1 MLVLTSGCMRPIVVA
16 RHRAIWTSLGA
27 SLDAGERSLG
37 EGLRSTHCSRLCLG
51 DRCLLRSVSR
61 PSTIGTRL
69 TLSIVYE
76 SLGATLQFE
85 TTRAAYS
92 DRHDYL
98 ASMLVAF
105 QVAMGL
111 DDVIEGEDLVDDRVQ
126 GA

>member
-1 MLVLTSGCMRPIVVA
+1 MA
-16 RHRAIWTSLGA
+16 RRTRRREPL
-27 SLDAGERSLG
+27 
-37 EGLRSTHCSRLCLG
+37 
-51 DRCLLRSVSR
+51 SVSLYDLF
-61 PSTIGTRL
+61 SGVKHL
-69 TLSIVYE
+69 LALLAGSLSVVYE

-85 TTRAAYS
+85 TTCAAYS

-98 ASMLVAF
+98 AYMLVAF

>member
-1 MLVLTSGCMRPIVVA
+1 MPMVPIERALRPSGR
-16 RHRAIWTSLGA
+16 
-27 SLDAGERSLG
+27 
-37 EGLRSTHCSRLCLG
+37 LRC
-51 DRCLLRSVSR
+51 SVSR
-61 PSTIGTRL
+61 PSTIGARL
-69 TLSIVYE
+69 TLSVVYE

-98 ASMLVAF
+98 AYMLVAF

-111 DDVIEGEDLVDDRVQ
+111 DDVIEGEDLVNDRVQ